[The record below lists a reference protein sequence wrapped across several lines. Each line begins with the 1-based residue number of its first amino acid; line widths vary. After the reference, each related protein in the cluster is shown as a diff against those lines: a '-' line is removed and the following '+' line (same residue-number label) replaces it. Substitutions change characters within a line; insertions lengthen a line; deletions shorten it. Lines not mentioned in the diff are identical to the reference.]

1 MSLGEAMS
9 PNGGVDSRRVIE
21 ERPLDPVSMQYVVSR
36 ENMLQAW
43 KQVRANHGAPG
54 VDEITVRE
62 FLSYA
67 KAHW

>member
-1 MSLGEAMS
+1 MSLGETMS

-43 KQVRANHGAPG
+43 KQVKANAGGPRG
-54 VDEITVRE
+54 G
-62 FLSYA
+62 
-67 KAHW
+67 